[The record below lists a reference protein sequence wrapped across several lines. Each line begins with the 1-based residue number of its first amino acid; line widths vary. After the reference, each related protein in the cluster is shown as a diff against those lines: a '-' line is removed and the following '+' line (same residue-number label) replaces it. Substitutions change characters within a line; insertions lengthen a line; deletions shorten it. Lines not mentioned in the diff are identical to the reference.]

1 MFCAPVHYREDEEL
15 EVPAPEA
22 LDTKLLSAN
31 RGNPNT
37 VRALHQTKN
46 IGLLTKLKQKIQAQ
60 KCNSVPGRSA
70 CGGAF
75 QWH

>member
-1 MFCAPVHYREDEEL
+1 MLCAPAHHCEDEEL
-15 EVPAPEA
+15 EMPAPMA
-22 LDTKLLSAN
+22 LDTKLQSAN

-37 VRALHQTKN
+37 VGALHQSKN

-70 CGGAF
+70 FGGAF

>member
-1 MFCAPVHYREDEEL
+1 MLCAPVHRREYEEL
-15 EVPAPEA
+15 EVPAPNA
-22 LDTKLLSAN
+22 LDTKLRPAN

-46 IGLLTKLKQKIQAQ
+46 IGLLTKLMQEIQAQ
-60 KCNSVPGRSA
+60 KCYSVPGHSA